1 MLKSSA
7 THAEK
12 KGSSCFFTLSLI
24 IVIGVENELEL
35 ASSRCLK
42 IPRYSQI
49 QGDFVCRPLEVEVG
63 EAIEARRSQPAASQF
78 LAEPS

>member
-1 MLKSSA
+1 M
-7 THAEK
+7 
-12 KGSSCFFTLSLI
+12 FFTLSFI
-24 IVIGVENELEL
+24 IVVGGEKDLEL

-63 EAIEARRSQPAASQF
+63 EAVEARRSQPAASQV